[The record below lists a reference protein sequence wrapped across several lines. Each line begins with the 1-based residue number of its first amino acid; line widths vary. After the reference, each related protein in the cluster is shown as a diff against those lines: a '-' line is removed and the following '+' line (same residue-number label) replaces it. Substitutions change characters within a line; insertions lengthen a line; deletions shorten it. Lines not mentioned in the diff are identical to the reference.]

1 MNTYKVTY
9 TDGTHYTTDA
19 NGTLEEFT
27 AYLMQF
33 GGIVTSEN
41 PVTGEET
48 KRTIA
53 SIEQIKEDK
62 TMFTDPKALQI
73 LKEEEAKMDAFFTAM
88 DAKIKNAQDNTIDEQ
103 IWTTPNQRRLI
114 AAAPELLEALKWALD
129 VMEINKVGEGCGTQ
143 KAARAAIAKAEGR

>member
-53 SIEQIKEDK
+53 SIEQVKG
-62 TMFTDPKALQI
+62 
-73 LKEEEAKMDAFFTAM
+73 
-88 DAKIKNAQDNTIDEQ
+88 DNTIDEQ
-103 IWTTPNQRRLI
+103 ILTQRRLI
-114 AAAPELLEALKWALD
+114 AAAPELLEAIKEVDRILYHYLD
-129 VMEINKVGEGCGTQ
+129 EVHPTMAKI
-143 KAARAAIAKAEGR
+143 RAAIAKAEG